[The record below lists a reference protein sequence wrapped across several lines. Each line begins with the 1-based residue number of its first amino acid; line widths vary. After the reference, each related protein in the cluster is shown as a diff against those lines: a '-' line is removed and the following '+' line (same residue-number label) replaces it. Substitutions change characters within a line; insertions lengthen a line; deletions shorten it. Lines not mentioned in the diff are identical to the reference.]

1 MRLFLTGFEPFGGEA
16 MNPSAEVTRAIAS
29 DPPPGVEIETLVLA
43 VRGGVG
49 LEVLA
54 PAFEAGEYD
63 AWVGLGQ
70 ARARTALSVERVGI
84 NLLIDRDEA
93 TAAVQERAIVEGGP
107 AAYFSQ
113 FPVHDLAKHIVD
125 MGVPAVVS
133 NTAGTYIC
141 NEVTYAMQHHLAGR
155 GLHLPS
161 GFIHLPYAPEQV
173 ADRSGVPSM
182 ALDAQVA
189 GVRAA
194 VEFIRDLVANP
205 ASARGARG

>member
-1 MRLFLTGFEPFGGEA
+1 MRLLLTGFEPFGGEV
-16 MNPSAEVTRAIAS
+16 MNPSAEVARAIAS
-29 DPPPGVEIETLVLA
+29 EPPPGIEATPLILA

-54 PAFEAGEYD
+54 PAFEAGGYD
-63 AWVGLGQ
+63 AWLGLGQ
-70 ARARTALSVERVGI
+70 AGARTALSVERVGI
-84 NLLIDRDEA
+84 NVLIDRDET
-93 TAAVQERAIVEGGP
+93 TAAVQERAIVEGGA

-113 FPVHDLAKHIVD
+113 FPVHDLARHIAD
-125 MGVPAVVS
+125 TGVPAVVS

-155 GLHLPS
+155 GLHRPS
-161 GFIHLPYAPEQV
+161 GFIHLPYTPEQV
-173 ADRSGVPSM
+173 AERPRVPSM

-194 VEFIRDLVANP
+194 VEFIRDLVADRAAP
-205 ASARGARG
+205 SR